1 MSKVSTKFISQDEEI
16 RMKAFVHQA
25 LETHYQIYSQM
36 IEYNGLYQDSFLEL
50 VHALKKINT
59 WLEVFDH
66 DQEMIL
72 TLKKYEQMAKVFLE
86 QDPNWAHVSYDE
98 LCQISNRVF
107 ELSLVT
113 VDYCDADKALA
124 DLLSFHIEQAPNN
137 NQAIDINCQDLI
149 QEITH
154 AQYKIASVCNPDSK
168 IDQQLLLLYPIRQ
181 VPKFSQLQIN

>member
-1 MSKVSTKFISQDEEI
+1 MSNTSSKFISLDEEI
-16 RMKAFVHQA
+16 RMKAFVRQA

-66 DQEMIL
+66 DQEMIAEL
-72 TLKKYEQMAKVFLE
+72 RKYEKMAKAFLE
-86 QDPNWAHVSYDE
+86 QDTNWAHVSYEE

-124 DLLSFHIEQAPNN
+124 DLLSFHTEKDLASHRVT
-137 NQAIDINCQDLI
+137 DINCQDLI

-154 AQYKIASVCNPDSK
+154 ARHKILSVCNLDSK
-168 IDQQLLLLYPIRQ
+168 IDRQLLLLYPIRQ
-181 VPKFSQLQIN
+181 IPSYSQAQIN